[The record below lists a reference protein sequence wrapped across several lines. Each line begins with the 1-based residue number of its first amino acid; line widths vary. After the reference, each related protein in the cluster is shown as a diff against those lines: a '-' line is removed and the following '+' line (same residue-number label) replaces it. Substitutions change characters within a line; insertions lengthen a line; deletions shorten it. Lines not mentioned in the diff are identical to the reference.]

1 MTVSAH
7 DSLVLLALLVSATAL
22 LVLAPIL
29 RIPYPILLVLGGLAI
44 GFIPGV
50 PHYTLRPDIVLVGF
64 LPPLLYAG
72 AFFTSL
78 RDLRTNARPIALLSV
93 GLVLATM
100 LVVAAVCHA
109 VIGGLSWPVCFVI
122 GAIVAPTDAVAATA
136 IGSRLG
142 LPRRLVTLIE
152 GESLINDATA
162 LVAYSFAVAAVV
174 TGQLLALARDLALR
188 RRRRRAASAI
198 GLAVGYVLRQF
209 RRRINHSP
217 TEIAIALLSGYFAY
231 LPAQAAGVSAVL
243 AVVTVGVYVGWYTP
257 ELTTVQTRLQGDA
270 VWEILTF
277 LLNAVLFGLVGLQ
290 LRPDP
295 RFAARAA
302 PRRPLH
308 RRRRDRQPGGDRHAH
323 RLDLPGDVHP
333 AGACRSASASAIPTR
348 PGSTRRCSAG
358 PACEEPCRSPRRSRC
373 RSRSTGGDSFP
384 QRSFIIYLAFC
395 VILATLVCQG
405 LTLPAVIRV
414 LRLEDD
420 GISEKEET
428 KARIHAA
435 EAALGRL
442 EELAGEDWVR
452 EDTAERMRGA
462 LPLPGQSL
470 RRPLRRRRRRGDRGA
485 VAELPATP
493 ARAAGRRAQ
502 RRRRAAPAGPH
513 QRHRHE
519 PRAARPRPR
528 GRPAR
533 RLIGR
538 SRGTGSR

>member
-1 MTVSAH
+1 MTVTAH
-7 DSLVLLALLVSATAL
+7 DSLVLLALLVSGMAL
-22 LVLAPIL
+22 LALAPIV

-50 PHYTLRPDIVLVGF
+50 PHYALRPDVVLVGF

-78 RDLRTNARPIALLSV
+78 RDLRTNARPIALLAV

-100 LVVAAVCHA
+100 LVVAAVCHTL
-109 VIGGLSWPVCFVI
+109 IGGLSWPVCFVI

-162 LVAYSFAVAAVV
+162 LVAYSFAVTAVV
-174 TGQLLALARDLALR
+174 TGNFSLSHATGRFVVDVVGGIG
-188 RRRRRAASAI
+188 I
-198 GLAVGYVLRQF
+198 GLGVGYVIRQF
-209 RRRINHSP
+209 RLRINHSP

-277 LLNAVLFGLVGLQ
+277 LLNALLFGLVGLQ
-290 LRPDP
+290 LRPILDSLHGRSTSALIADGVIVSLAVILT
-295 RFAARAA
+295 RFVWVFPATYI
-302 PRRPLH
+302 PRRISKRIRERDPYPPWQYPALISWAGLRGAVSLAAALALPLTI
-308 RRRRDRQPGGDRHAH
+308 DGG
-323 RLDLPGDVHP
+323 
-333 AGACRSASASAIPTR
+333 S
-348 PGSTRRCSAG
+348 
-358 PACEEPCRSPRRSRC
+358 
-373 RSRSTGGDSFP
+373 SFP
-384 QRSFIIYLAFC
+384 QRSFIIYLAYC
-395 VILATLVCQG
+395 VILATLVGQG
-405 LTLPAVIRV
+405 LTLPAVIRG

-420 GISEKEET
+420 GSSEKEET

-462 LPLPGQSL
+462 YRFRASRFAARFDDDDDGEIEERSQNYQRL
-470 RRPLRRRRRRGDRGA
+470 RRELLDAERRAVVELRRQGRINDTVMNRVQRDLDL
-485 VAELPATP
+485 ED
-493 ARAAGRRAQ
+493 AR
-502 RRRRAAPAGPH
+502 
-513 QRHRHE
+513 
-519 PRAARPRPR
+519 
-528 GRPAR
+528 
-533 RLIGR
+533 LDV
-538 SRGTGSR
+538 

>member
-1 MTVSAH
+1 VTVSAH
-7 DSLVLLALLVSATAL
+7 DSLVFLALLVSGTAL

-29 RIPYPILLVLGGLAI
+29 RVPYPILLVLGGLGI
-44 GFIPGV
+44 GFVPGV
-50 PHYTLRPDIVLVGF
+50 PHFALRPDIVLVGF

-78 RDLRTNARPIALLSV
+78 RDLRSNARAISLLAV
-93 GLVLATM
+93 GLVLVTM
-100 LVVAAVCHA
+100 LTVAAVCHA

-162 LVAYSFAVAAVV
+162 LVAYSFAVTAVV
-174 TGQLLALARDLALR
+174 TGNFSLWHATWRFGVDVVGGV
-188 RRRRRAASAI
+188 AI
-198 GLAVGYVLRQF
+198 GLAVGYVIRQF
-209 RRRINHSP
+209 RRRIDHSP

-277 LLNAVLFGLVGLQ
+277 LLNALLFGLVGLQ
-290 LRPDP
+290 LQPILDS
-295 RFAARAA
+295 
-302 PRRPLH
+302 LH
-308 RRRRDRQPGGDRHAH
+308 G
-323 RLDLPGDVHP
+323 
-333 AGACRSASASAIPTR
+333 
-348 PGSTRRCSAG
+348 
-358 PACEEPCRSPRRSRC
+358 
-373 RSRSTGGDSFP
+373 RSTGALLADGAIVALTVIVTRFLWVYPATYIPRRLWKRIRERDPYPPWQYPTLISWAGLRGAVSLAAALALPLTIDGGAPFP
-384 QRSFIIYLAFC
+384 QRSFVIYLAFC
-395 VILATLVCQG
+395 VILGTLVLQG
-405 LTLPAVIRV
+405 LTLPAVIRW

-420 GISEKEET
+420 GTSDKEET

-452 EDTAERMRGA
+452 DDTAERMRGLYRFRA
-462 LPLPGQSL
+462 SRFAARFDDEDDGEIEERSQNYQRL
-470 RRPLRRRRRRGDRGA
+470 RRELLDAERRAVVELRRQGRINDA
-485 VAELPATP
+485 VMNRVQRDLDLED
-493 ARAAGRRAQ
+493 AR
-502 RRRRAAPAGPH
+502 
-513 QRHRHE
+513 
-519 PRAARPRPR
+519 
-528 GRPAR
+528 
-533 RLIGR
+533 LDV
-538 SRGTGSR
+538 